1 VLFRRLSKSS
11 YLYISE
17 FQSVSYGWTHVT
29 GRDLVKQS
37 FELRNNFCLLKV
49 WVVQNFLLV
58 YNINITFAKKNYQN
72 LRKKKNLK
80 MNFVIIPDI
89 ISMLILVPSLI
100 GMYQGIE
107 ISHPVFSVL
116 FANMVWKIYLNIF
129 FTPCEAN
136 KATVFVLLSF
146 SSYSSNYFGTEFVK

>member
-1 VLFRRLSKSS
+1 
-11 YLYISE
+11 
-17 FQSVSYGWTHVT
+17 
-29 GRDLVKQS
+29 
-37 FELRNNFCLLKV
+37 
-49 WVVQNFLLV
+49 
-58 YNINITFAKKNYQN
+58 
-72 LRKKKNLK
+72 

-89 ISMLILVPSLI
+89 VSVLILVLALL

-136 KATVFVLLSF
+136 TATVFVLLSF
-146 SSYSSNYFGTEFVK
+146 STLFF